1 MNGRVGRKNRC
12 VQSGTVCCR
21 LLPKG
26 VRGTGGPPRGARRV
40 KNVNL
45 SFARK
50 GGREIYVFD
59 TLSWKRNTAYQ
70 LQASVQGS
78 QSCRGVR
85 GREVPAAENVAFKVG
100 HRAVSST
107 AEGGARRTAARLTH
121 HAFSSPS
128 VNVGVQNP
136 SERALFS
143 IPTSHSNRA
152 ENVYE
157 NKNFIPMMTIAMP
170 PASERRYCGTME
182 RSLLPR

>member
-1 MNGRVGRKNRC
+1 MISAFFLGKRKKKNC
-12 VQSGTVCCR
+12 VQKGTLRCR

-85 GREVPAAENVAFKVG
+85 GREVPATENVAFKVG
-100 HRAVSST
+100 
-107 AEGGARRTAARLTH
+107 RRRIAARFAGRSVARIVFLTQRFFVIS
-121 HAFSSPS
+121 AFFLAKMWSMCYITCEMY
-128 VNVGVQNP
+128 NAAYQ
-136 SERALFS
+136 SEKGCM
-143 IPTSHSNRA
+143 
-152 ENVYE
+152 V
-157 NKNFIPMMTIAMP
+157 
-170 PASERRYCGTME
+170 
-182 RSLLPR
+182 LLWIR

>member
-1 MNGRVGRKNRC
+1 MLNAWLVSRAAFAAHRLRRGGARANSFFNAEIFYDLCVFFVNGRVRRIKPPRSKGTLRC
-12 VQSGTVCCR
+12 Q

-85 GREVPAAENVAFKVG
+85 GREVPATENVAFKVG
-100 HRAVSST
+100 RRRIAGNLLSSQRT
-107 AEGGARRTAARLTH
+107 SARSRT
-121 HAFSSPS
+121 
-128 VNVGVQNP
+128 
-136 SERALFS
+136 
-143 IPTSHSNRA
+143 
-152 ENVYE
+152 
-157 NKNFIPMMTIAMP
+157 
-170 PASERRYCGTME
+170 
-182 RSLLPR
+182 

>member
-1 MNGRVGRKNRC
+1 MLLNAWLVSRAVCTAHSLTAVELAAQRFFVIYAFFFGKRRKKDC
-12 VQSGTVCCR
+12 VQKWTLRCQ

-85 GREVPAAENVAFKVG
+85 GREVPATENVAFKAG

-107 AEGGARRTAARLTH
+107 AVRRCAADSRAARG
-121 HAFSSPS
+121 A
-128 VNVGVQNP
+128 GVQNP
-136 SERALFS
+136 SERASRRRTQIAQKTFMKTKILF
-143 IPTSHSNRA
+143 R
-152 ENVYE
+152 
-157 NKNFIPMMTIAMP
+157 
-170 PASERRYCGTME
+170 
-182 RSLLPR
+182 